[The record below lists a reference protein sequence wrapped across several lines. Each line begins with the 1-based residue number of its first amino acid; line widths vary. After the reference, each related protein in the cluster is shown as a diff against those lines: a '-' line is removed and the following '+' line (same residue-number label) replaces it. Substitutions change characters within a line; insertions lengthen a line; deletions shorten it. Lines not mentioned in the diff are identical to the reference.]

1 VESEFEELTDEELVG
16 RLRSATIAL
25 SGTRPL
31 VGGSAAEDEIDDADT
46 DELEW
51 PPIR

>member
-1 VESEFEELTDEELVG
+1 VG
-16 RLRSATIAL
+16 SSVIYTYPDPLSLPDAL
-25 SGTRPL
+25 PNLGGGTA
-31 VGGSAAEDEIDDADT
+31 VEDEIDDADT